1 MGSFVSSDKN
11 NKNIA
16 VTKEDA
22 LKKSQ
27 EKIDKANLKYYN
39 EKLKILKKCKKV
51 NLKKKLIDS
60 NESYVELYSV
70 YFSNEYD
77 KKMYNEVIKMYE
89 DYLKENG
96 FTGIIVFL
104 DEETNYGPITATPFV
119 SHAICA
125 RLFSSLIW

>member
-1 MGSFVSSDKN
+1 MGSFVSSDK

-27 EKIDKANLKYYN
+27 EKIDKVNLKYYN
-39 EKLKILKKCKKV
+39 EKLEILNKCKKV

-70 YFSNEYD
+70 YFSSEYD

-96 FTGIIVFL
+96 FTGIKVFL
-104 DEETNYGPITATPFV
+104 DEEINHSPITATQFYYH
-119 SHAICA
+119 SICA
-125 RLFSSLIW
+125 RLSSV